1 MRIDVFLKKVLLF
14 KKRSD
19 AKRMCDDHLIKI
31 NGQEVKPSKQ
41 VHPEDTIEIESI
53 KGVENYR
60 VITIPTGNV
69 RKNEVYEYYE
79 EIV

>member
-14 KKRSD
+14 KNRSD

-31 NGQEVKPSKQ
+31 NGKEVKPSKQ
-41 VHPEDTIEIESI
+41 IAPGDTIEIESI
-53 KGVENYR
+53 TGIQIYR

-69 RKNEVYEYYE
+69 RKNAGGEYYE
-79 EIV
+79 EIP